1 MCKAYR
7 KMRLFLCPF
16 GACGAQ
22 KWLFRGV
29 RGVALSKR
37 FFLKTYLRKYLY
49 LRSRFRNQK
58 QKIKN
63 KKKEKNEKT

>member
-37 FFLKTYLRKYLY
+37 FFPKPISEIMPKFATD
-49 LRSRFRNQK
+49 FE
-58 QKIKN
+58 IKN
-63 KKKEKNEKT
+63 KK

>member
-16 GACGAQ
+16 GGYGGQ
-22 KWLFRGV
+22 KRLFRGV

-37 FFLKTYLRKYLY
+37 KFFKIYLRNYSQFCSAK
-49 LRSRFRNQK
+49 RCTA
-58 QKIKN
+58 
-63 KKKEKNEKT
+63 NEGGGSA

>member
-7 KMRLFLCPF
+7 KMCLFLCLL

-29 RGVALSKR
+29 RGVALSKLN
-37 FFLKTYLRKYLY
+37 FSKTYLRNYAQICN
-49 LRSRFRNQK
+49 RFRNQK
-58 QKIKN
+58 QKIV
-63 KKKEKNEKT
+63 T